1 MKFEYYFQS
10 LKDLMEIMKDK
21 DFLLKIKNKNH
32 NLILEQLDS
41 IVVSPFILL
50 VSKSICHMSVVRYNS
65 WSAIN
70 NFIFTNDRQFDPIEM
85 VQNCIIVKKEI
96 FGGLHFDHTR

>member
-41 IVVSPFILL
+41 IVVSPFSL
-50 VSKSICHMSVVRYNS
+50 SIAGIS
-65 WSAIN
+65 I
-70 NFIFTNDRQFDPIEM
+70 Q
-85 VQNCIIVKKEI
+85 
-96 FGGLHFDHTR
+96 

>member
-41 IVVSPFILL
+41 IVVSPLSLL
-50 VSKSICHMSVVRYNS
+50 VSVVNMSHVSCTIELMVG
-65 WSAIN
+65 IK
-70 NFIFTNDRQFDPIEM
+70 QFDF
-85 VQNCIIVKKEI
+85 NK
-96 FGGLHFDHTR
+96 

>member
-41 IVVSPFILL
+41 IVVSPLSLL
-50 VSKSICHMSVVRYNS
+50 ESVVNMS
-65 WSAIN
+65 HVSCTTELMVGIK
-70 NFIFTNDRQFDPIEM
+70 QFDF
-85 VQNCIIVKKEI
+85 NK
-96 FGGLHFDHTR
+96 